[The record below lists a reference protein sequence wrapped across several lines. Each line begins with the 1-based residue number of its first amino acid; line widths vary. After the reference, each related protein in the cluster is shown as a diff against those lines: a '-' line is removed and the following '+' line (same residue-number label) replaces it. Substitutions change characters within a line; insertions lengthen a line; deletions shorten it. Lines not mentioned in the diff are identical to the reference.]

1 MQRGADWGE
10 KMRNLLGLILAS
22 TLSAGLGNAAA
33 AQELYGTLKK
43 IRESGRIVIGRSENS
58 PPFSFVDAAGGP
70 TGYTIDL
77 CGRIAEAVRQEVKM
91 ERIEV
96 RYVTITGTTSI
107 PLLVN
112 GTVDMVCSTTTH
124 NLTRERQVD
133 FLATTYITGNQLLVR
148 KDSGIKEIED
158 LKGKRVA
165 VNQGTT
171 NERIMKALDRE
182 LGLGIRFLDTEDQP
196 RGWLA
201 FESGR
206 VDAYVTDAI
215 IEHGLI
221 AKAANPDRYAV
232 VGRLL
237 SFDPYSVVVRRDD
250 SAFRHVGNR
259 VLADL
264 FRSGEIQA
272 IYNRWIAP
280 IAGPPSQELQT
291 VWRVQAL
298 PN

>member
-1 MQRGADWGE
+1 
-10 KMRNLLGLILAS
+10 MRRTIGLIAALAFAFIG
-22 TLSAGLGNAAA
+22 AGAH

-43 IRESGRIVIGRSENS
+43 IKESGRLVIGRSENS
-58 PPFSFVDAAGGP
+58 VPFSFVDASGKP
-70 TGYTIDL
+70 IGYSIDI
-77 CGRIAEAVRQEVKM
+77 CGRIAEGVRQELKM
-91 ERIEV
+91 DKLDV
-96 RYVTITGTTSI
+96 QYVTIMGTTLI

-112 GTVDMVCSTTTH
+112 GTIDIGCSTTTH
-124 NLTRERQVD
+124 NLTREKQVD
-133 FLATTYITGNQLLVR
+133 FLATTYVTGNQLLVR

-171 NERIMKALDRE
+171 NEKIMKELDRQ

-201 FESGR
+201 FETGR
-206 VDAYVTDAI
+206 VDCYVTDAV

-221 AKAANPDRYAV
+221 AKSKDPGQYAV

-237 SFDPYSVVVRRDD
+237 SFDPYSMVVRRDD
-250 SAFRHVGNR
+250 SEFRRVGNK
-259 VLADL
+259 VLAGL

-272 IYNRWIAP
+272 IYDKWLAP
-280 IAGPPSQELQT
+280 IAGPPSDELKM
-291 VWRVQAL
+291 VWKVQAL
-298 PN
+298 PD

>member
-1 MQRGADWGE
+1 
-10 KMRNLLGLILAS
+10 MRWLVVIALALMA
-22 TLSAGLGNAAA
+22 TQAHA
-33 AQELYGTLKK
+33 EDLYGTLKK
-43 IRESGRIVIGRSENS
+43 IKDSGRMVIGRSENS
-58 PPFSFVDAAGGP
+58 VPFSFVDSSGKP
-70 TGYTIDL
+70 IGYSIDI
-77 CGRIAEAVRQEVKM
+77 CGRIAEGVRQELKM
-91 ERIEV
+91 DKLDV
-96 RYVTITGTTSI
+96 QYVTIMGTTLI

-112 GTVDMVCSTTTH
+112 GTIDIGCSTTTH
-124 NLTRERQVD
+124 NLTREKQVD
-133 FLATTYITGNQLLVR
+133 FLATTYVTGNQLLVR

-171 NERIMKALDRE
+171 NEKIMKELDRQ

-201 FESGR
+201 FETGR
-206 VDAYVTDAI
+206 VDCYVTDAV

-221 AKAANPDRYAV
+221 AKSKNPDQYAV

-237 SFDPYSVVVRRDD
+237 SFDPYSMVVRRDD
-250 SAFRHVGNR
+250 SEFRRVGNK

-264 FRSGEIQA
+264 FRSGEIVQ
-272 IYNRWIAP
+272 IYDKWLAP
-280 IAGPPSQELQT
+280 IAGPPSDELKM
-291 VWRVQAL
+291 VWKVQAL

>member
-1 MQRGADWGE
+1 MRKLSWWLLAVALLVGAQ
-10 KMRNLLGLILAS
+10 NPV
-22 TLSAGLGNAAA
+22 A

-43 IRESGRIVIGRSENS
+43 VKESGRIVIGRSENS
-58 PPFSFVDAAGGP
+58 PPFSFVDAAGAP

-77 CGRIAEAVRQEVKM
+77 CGRIAEAVRQELKM

-148 KDSGIKEIED
+148 KNSGINEIED

-171 NERIMKALDRE
+171 NERIIKELDRK

-201 FESGR
+201 FETGR

-221 AKAANPDRYAV
+221 AKASNPDRYAV

-264 FRSGEIQA
+264 FRGGEIQA
-272 IYNRWIAP
+272 IYDRWIGP
-280 IAGPPSQELQT
+280 IVGPPSDELQT

>member
-1 MQRGADWGE
+1 MKRFVVLAVALALTVITHGAQ
-10 KMRNLLGLILAS
+10 S
-22 TLSAGLGNAAA
+22 
-33 AQELYGTLKK
+33 QELYGTLKK
-43 IRESGRIVIGRSENS
+43 IKESGVLVIGRSENS
-58 PPFSFVDAAGGP
+58 IPFSYAGSDGNP
-70 TGYTIDL
+70 IGYSIDI
-77 CGRIAEAVRQEVKM
+77 CNRIADGVRQELKLDKL
-91 ERIEV
+91 EV
-96 RYVTITGTTSI
+96 RYVTIMGTTLI

-112 GTVDMVCSTTTH
+112 GTIDMGCSTTTH

-133 FLATTYITGNQLLVR
+133 FLATTYVTGNQLLVR
-148 KDSGIKEIED
+148 KDSGIREIED

-171 NERIMKALDRE
+171 NEKIMKELDRR

-201 FESGR
+201 FETGR
-206 VDAYVTDAI
+206 VDCYVTDAI

-221 AKAANPDRYAV
+221 AKSKAPDQYAV

-237 SFDPYSVVVRRDD
+237 SFDPYSMVVRRDD
-250 SAFRHVGNR
+250 SAFRNVGNR

-264 FRSGEIQA
+264 FRNGEIQA
-272 IYNRWIAP
+272 IYDKWIGP
-280 IAGPPSQELQT
+280 IAGPPSDELKMT
-291 VWRVQAL
+291 WKIQAL